1 MGIAS
6 YIKSVQ
12 QFFDELL
19 HQKCRI
25 ITVMNEEDDWKAVCE
40 IIVDTEYTTR
50 KGLGDVV
57 EIYNVHL
64 NSRYEVTGYELVE
77 TKKRV
82 TLS

>member
-6 YIKSVQ
+6 YIQSVE

-40 IIVDTEYTTR
+40 SLVDTEYTTR

-64 NSRYEVTGYELVE
+64 NSRYEVLGYELVE